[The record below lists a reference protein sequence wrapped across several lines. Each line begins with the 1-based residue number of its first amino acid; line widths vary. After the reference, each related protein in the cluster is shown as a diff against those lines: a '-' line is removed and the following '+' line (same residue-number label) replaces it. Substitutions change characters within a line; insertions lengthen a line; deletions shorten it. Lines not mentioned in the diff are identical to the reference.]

1 MNERRNYPRYSRQQ
15 IQPAAA
21 RVQRTDNSVIEE
33 IPAYSLAMV
42 YAPRQSF
49 SNIYD
54 DRSALSAGTLYKEL
68 NLPFSP
74 CGRNRNG

>member
-15 IQPAAA
+15 MQPAA
-21 RVQRTDNSVIEE
+21 RMQCGDNTVIEE

-54 DRSALSAGTLYKEL
+54 DRSALPAGTLYKEL